1 MSAAAGAVRGR
12 VLVVGPPSGTEPLVD
27 RLTQRGYSV
36 RAAARPGQVLDVASL
51 LRPEVIFVAPGEGA
65 TDALAVVRASES
77 LRELPVLAHVAGLA
91 LEDVRAL
98 GVDDWVHS
106 DEELSVRLETALR
119 ARRLM
124 EREQATALRMETLL
138 EIAQSA
144 TSTLELDQILGLAV
158 DKVAKVVAADRCS
171 VILVE
176 SGGPRTA
183 RVVASCDLPQGAP
196 LSLDLARYPELRR
209 ALETR
214 QTVKVDDASRDPLM
228 DEVRRHILPLG
239 IKSILVQPLI
249 CQEDLLGALFLR
261 LSRTDGA
268 FGREELEFAQ
278 AVAAALAGSVRNARL
293 HQALKRKR
301 DDLESA
307 YVDRYQE
314 LTLANK
320 RLKELN
326 RLKDE
331 MIAVCSHDLRSP
343 LNVLLGHGRL
353 LQDTDLDQQ
362 ERASVDAI
370 VRQGRK
376 ILDLVETLL
385 ERGKGEQGRLSLEP
399 RTLDIAE
406 LCKETAQ
413 EMEILAAERG
423 VALRS
428 ETPESLQLLGD
439 EVKLR
444 EVLENLIGN
453 AIQHAPEG
461 GQVVVRAQRHRRPD
475 GDVARV
481 MVEDNGSGIEEE
493 QLHLV
498 FDRYRHGPGGTGLGL
513 AICREFVELHGG
525 EIWAENAEG
534 SGAVF
539 QFTLPMAKDASSRAQ
554 ASSPVSDA
562 EDAPRVLV
570 VEDEPEVAAVVAEI
584 LRSRYRVEVARD
596 GAEGLAKARA
606 LMPDL
611 VVMDVFLPR
620 LDGLDAAAALKGS
633 TDTADIPVIL
643 LSAHQGVADKL
654 RALNLGAVDYLAK
667 PFQALELLACAER
680 ALRLRQT
687 ERELARSQSLLRLV
701 GSDPETGLL
710 DRDGFMSRLG
720 QELSRAR
727 RYARPLTMAV
737 LRPPGN
743 QPDGLRAVAAHLR
756 GALRA
761 SDVLGHLGEGLFVL
775 ALPECTVPEA
785 EASLARVLPLVEAEH
800 AVRYRPTVCAPGEG
814 PADVVLE
821 TALEGGPP
829 PGPAE
834 GGGPG

>member
-12 VLVVGPPSGTEPLVD
+12 VLVVGAPIVAQGLVD
-27 RLTQRGYSV
+27 RLSQRGYAV
-36 RAAARPGQVLDVASL
+36 RAADQAGQVLDVAST
-51 LRPEVIFVAPGEGA
+51 LRPEAIFVAPGEGA
-65 TDALAVVRASES
+65 TDALAVVRGSEQ
-77 LRELPVLAHVAGLA
+77 LRELPVLAHVAGLS
-91 LEDVRAL
+91 LDDVRAL

-124 EREQATALRMETLL
+124 EREQATALRLETLL

-144 TSTLELDQILGLAV
+144 TSSLELDQILGFAV
-158 DKVAKVVAADRCS
+158 DKVAKVMAADRCS

-176 SGGPRTA
+176 TGGPRTA

-214 QTVKVDDASRDPLM
+214 QTVKVDDAARDPLM
-228 DEVRRHILPLG
+228 DEVRRFILPLG

-261 LSRTDGA
+261 LSRADSA

-278 AVAAALAGSVRNARL
+278 AVGAALAGSVRNARL

-314 LTLANK
+314 LSLANK

-331 MIAVCSHDLRSP
+331 KIAVCSHDLRSP

-353 LQDTDLDQQ
+353 LQDTNLEPQ
-362 ERASVDAI
+362 ERSSVDAI

-385 ERGKGEQGRLSLEP
+385 ERGKGDQGRLSLEP
-399 RTLDIAE
+399 RSVDIAE

-453 AIQHAPEG
+453 AIQHAPQN

-481 MVEDNGSGIEEE
+481 MVEDNGAGIPDE

-525 EIWAENAEG
+525 EIWAENSAG
-534 SGAVF
+534 GGAIF
-539 QFTLPMAKDASSRAQ
+539 QFTLPMAKEPQARAGTT
-554 ASSPVSDA
+554 PLPLDP

-667 PFQALELLACAER
+667 PFQALELLACADR
-680 ALRLRQT
+680 ALKLRKT
-687 ERELARSQSLLRLV
+687 EQELARSQSLLRLV
-701 GSDPETGLL
+701 GNDPDTGLL
-710 DRDGFMSRLG
+710 DRDGFISRLG

-727 RYARPLTMAV
+727 RYGRPLSIAV
-737 LRPPGN
+737 LRPVEGL
-743 QPDGLRAVAAHLR
+743 PDGHRAVAAHLR
-756 GALRA
+756 QALRS
-761 SDVLGHLGEGLFVL
+761 SDVVGHLGGGLFVL
-775 ALPECTVPEA
+775 ALPECAVPEA
-785 EASLARVLPLVEAEH
+785 EGSLARVLPLVETEH
-800 AVRYRPTVCAPGEG
+800 AVRFAPTVCAPGEG
-814 PADVVLE
+814 GAEVVLE
-821 TALEGGPP
+821 TALREGPE

-834 GGGPG
+834 GGGGE